1 MNRLLTIGINTV
13 RSFAS
18 PVFNFLIA
26 ILGIKYFGKEAWG
39 SLINV
44 MLWIFFIVFAIGW
57 GNREYLIRKYSKAP
71 SKIYHA
77 FYSNLFSRSLLLPF
91 ALLLLLFFPQ
101 NIALLAIAMV
111 FLMHFYNAMDSLVV
125 YHQKFGAQLAAE
137 ILSFSIILYA
147 IFSNAAFD
155 LVTFLQWYC
164 IAFAVKI
171 TCLFLALQLFS
182 KKLSFTISLNE
193 FKAGAAFF
201 LLGFS
206 GWLTSKIDI
215 YIVDIFLPKS
225 KLSEYQL
232 LITAFLMLQ
241 ALAGY
246 LIVPFTKHVYR
257 LSSDAIQNMQR
268 KLYTVAI
275 PLVVLGSIAIYI
287 VMEYFVLLNLHYS
300 YYIIGGCIALPSFF
314 YTLDIMKL
322 MRQHKELKIVYLNGI
337 FFSINLALL
346 LMLIQKYEVFGV
358 LVSVCITQWIV
369 LGIYK
374 FVNKENTISS
384 D

>member
-1 MNRLLTIGINTV
+1 MNRLLIIGINTV

-39 SLINV
+39 SLIDV
-44 MLWIFFIVFAIGW
+44 MLWIFFIVFIMGW
-57 GNREYLIRKYSKAP
+57 GNREYMIRKYSKVP

-77 FYSNLFSRSLLLPF
+77 FYSNLFSRSMLLPF
-91 ALLLLLFFPQ
+91 ALLLFIFFPKDVAVFAV
-101 NIALLAIAMV
+101 IMV
-111 FLMHFYNAMDSLVV
+111 FFIHCYNAMDSLVV
-125 YHQKFGAQLAAE
+125 YHQKFAVHLLGETLG
-137 ILSFSIILYA
+137 FSIIAYA
-147 IFSNAAFD
+147 IFSSNVFD
-155 LVTFLQWYC
+155 LVSFLQWYC

-171 TCLFLALQLFS
+171 ICLFLALQLFS
-182 KKLSFTISLNE
+182 KKLSFTISFNE

-215 YIVDIFLPKS
+215 YIVDLYLPKS
-225 KLSEYQL
+225 KLTEYQL

-257 LSSDAIQNMQR
+257 LSSDTILKIQR
-268 KLYTVAI
+268 KLYVAAL
-275 PLVVLGSIAIYI
+275 PLVMLGSIAIYI
-287 VMEYFVLLNLHYS
+287 VMEYFVQLNLHYS
-300 YYIIGGCIALPSFF
+300 YYVIGGLTAIPPFF

-322 MRQHKELKIVYLNGI
+322 MRQHKELKIVYLNSVFI
-337 FFSINLALL
+337 TINLV
-346 LMLIQKYEVFGV
+346 LILILITKYEVLGV
-358 LVSVCITQWIV
+358 LVSVCITQWII

-374 FVNKENTISS
+374 FVNKEKFISS